1 MHAPLLDPSGWDDNC
16 RRIVDSGGEWIL
28 GVLFPPFSFEN
39 PTVCQDRLGTH
50 SKPSMVVSQC
60 RPAMGSVI
68 AIVLAKLMGEKK
80 EGRCTVSNLNLTLV
94 GCTVSVI
101 ACELHTASNYIAPRV
116 SGFIDRKSLLRST
129 AYTSMH

>member
-1 MHAPLLDPSGWDDNC
+1 
-16 RRIVDSGGEWIL
+16 
-28 GVLFPPFSFEN
+28 
-39 PTVCQDRLGTH
+39 
-50 SKPSMVVSQC
+50 
-60 RPAMGSVI
+60 MGSVI

-116 SGFIDRKSLLRST
+116 SGFIDRKSLLRLSDLQNEACGLPPSFWTVPLPYVRDTRYST
-129 AYTSMH
+129 SSIPVRWYAID

>member
-39 PTVCQDRLGTH
+39 PTVCQDRLGADIWFTQNH
-50 SKPSMVVSQC
+50 RWFSQC

-94 GCTVSVI
+94 GCTVSVL
-101 ACELHTASNYIAPRV
+101 ACELHTAS
-116 SGFIDRKSLLRST
+116 
-129 AYTSMH
+129 